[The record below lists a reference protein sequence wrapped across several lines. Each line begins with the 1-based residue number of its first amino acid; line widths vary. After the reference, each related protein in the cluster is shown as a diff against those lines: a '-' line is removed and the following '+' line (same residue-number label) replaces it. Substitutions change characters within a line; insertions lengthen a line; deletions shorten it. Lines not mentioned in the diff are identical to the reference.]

1 MFTTTNQRRK
11 LLWFKNNISQKD
23 KHLTLWERGQIE
35 AYWNMGLF
43 KTEIALRIGVSR
55 RIIQREIQRE

>member
-1 MFTTTNQRRK
+1 MV
-11 LLWFKNNISQKD
+11 QKHYITKRQKG

-35 AYWNMGLF
+35 AYSNMGLS

>member
-1 MFTTTNQRRK
+1 MTKR
-11 LLWFKNNISQKD
+11 QKG

-35 AYWNMGLF
+35 AYSNMGLS

-55 RIIQREIQRE
+55 RTMGFGFIDFRTRYL

>member
-1 MFTTTNQRRK
+1 
-11 LLWFKNNISQKD
+11 
-23 KHLTLWERGQIE
+23 
-35 AYWNMGLF
+35 MGLF